1 MSDFAT
7 NVGNTFCWHE
17 LYCANAE
24 DGVNFYSQAFGWGQ
38 ESMDMGEMGTY
49 RMLTNNGMTVAGVFG
64 TANVPD
70 MADVPPHWSIYIAV
84 DDVDA
89 KVAQCQALGATLM
102 VGPMDVPTVGRMALM
117 KDPLGATFWVFKGQ
131 GE

>member
-24 DGVNFYSQAFGWGQ
+24 EGVKFYTEAFGWGT
-38 ESMDMGEMGTY
+38 ESMDMGPMGTY
-49 RMLTNNGMTVAGVFG
+49 PMLNANGMSVAGVFG
-64 TANVPD
+64 TAAHAD
-70 MADVPPHWSIYIAV
+70 MADVPPHWAIYIAV

-89 KVAQCQALGATLM
+89 KLAHCQSLGAMLL

-117 KDPLGATFWVFKGQ
+117 KDPVGATFWLFKGQ
-131 GE
+131 SE